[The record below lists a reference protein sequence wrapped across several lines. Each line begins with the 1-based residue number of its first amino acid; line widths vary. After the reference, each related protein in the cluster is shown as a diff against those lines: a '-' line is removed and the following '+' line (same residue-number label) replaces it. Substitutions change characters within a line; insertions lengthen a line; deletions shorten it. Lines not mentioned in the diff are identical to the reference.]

1 MQQITFQFWNPT
13 FCSGSSSS
21 SFFFFLKIIQHT
33 RKIIEDLQCSI
44 KMWYHKF
51 FWHLPVGDHGSLDSV
66 GFGLMGT
73 KFPISFRWVGLGL
86 SKLNP
91 PQSYQTATC
100 FVRNPGQGRVNAEGM
115 KAPWILVPR
124 VEPLLSDEI
133 IM

>member
-1 MQQITFQFWNPT
+1 MEALI
-13 FCSGSSSS
+13 
-21 SFFFFLKIIQHT
+21 
-33 RKIIEDLQCSI
+33 
-44 KMWYHKF
+44 
-51 FWHLPVGDHGSLDSV
+51 
-66 GFGLMGT
+66 
-73 KFPISFRWVGLGL
+73 RWVGLGL

-133 IM
+133 IMNLIKIIIISLGFQTETSYDQFMP